1 MLPDDIRSPN
11 DLADKLLPLVRQV
24 MSITDITEGDQK
36 QLFAIRFRGTL
47 ISESQLA
54 FEKLDPAFKQA
65 GTTLLFREEN
75 DGHEILG
82 MPGVIQPQASNP
94 LVNVILFL
102 LTLVS
107 MLMAGAMYGMEA
119 PADTSILGILQ
130 ATLQNLPN
138 GITFAASLLG
148 ILMAHEFGHYFAAR
162 FHRIAVSLPY
172 FLPFPLSL
180 FGTLG
185 AFIRL
190 KEPPKN
196 RRVLLDIGLSGP
208 IAGLIVAIPVLLI
221 GLYLSDLGRLPL
233 NAMTAQGSVLE
244 GNSLLYLAMKYIV
257 TGEFL
262 PKPLHYAGLSP
273 FIYWV
278 RYFFIGLPMP
288 YGGTDVLLHP
298 LAWAGWAGLLVTMLN
313 LIPAG
318 QLDGGHAI
326 YVLLGKATTRLWP
339 FIIGLLLLLGTVW
352 PGWYIWAG
360 LVFLMGRTYARP
372 RDEITP
378 LDPRRKWL
386 AIFGLVLFIL
396 VFIPVPLRT
405 F

>member
-1 MLPDDIRSPN
+1 MLLNDSRAPN
-11 DLADKLLPLVRQV
+11 DLVDKLLPLVRQV
-24 MSITDITEGDQK
+24 MSITDITVGDQK
-36 QLFAIRFRGTL
+36 QLFAVRFRGTL
-47 ISESQLA
+47 ISDSELA

-102 LTLVS
+102 LTLAS
-107 MLMAGAMYGMEA
+107 MLAAGAMYGMEA
-119 PADTSILGILQ
+119 PADPSALGVIQ
-130 ATLQNLPN
+130 AIIQNLPN
-138 GITFAASLLG
+138 GITFAVSLLG
-148 ILMAHEFGHYFAAR
+148 ILVAHEFGHYFAAR

-208 IAGLIVAIPVLLI
+208 IAGLIVAVPILLI
-221 GLYLSDLGRLPL
+221 GLYLSDIGRLPL
-233 NAMTAQGSVLE
+233 NAIAAQDTVLE
-244 GNSLLYLAMKYIV
+244 GNSLLYLALKYIV
-257 TGEFL
+257 SGELL

-273 FIYWV
+273 FMYWV

-288 YGGTDVLLHP
+288 FGGTDVLLHP

-326 YVLLGKATTRLWP
+326 YVLLGKATARLWP
-339 FIIGLLLLLGTVW
+339 FIIGTLLLLGMVW

-360 LVFLMGRTYARP
+360 MVFLMGRTYARP

-386 AIFGLVLFIL
+386 AVFSLVLFVL
-396 VFIPVPLRT
+396 VFIPVPLRS

>member
-1 MLPDDIRSPN
+1 MLPDDSRTPN

-24 MSITDITEGDQK
+24 MSITDITLGDQK
-36 QLFAIRFRGTL
+36 QPFAVRFRGTL
-47 ISESQLA
+47 ISDSVLA
-54 FEKLDPAFKQA
+54 FEKLDPVFKLA

-82 MPGVIQPQASNP
+82 MPGVIQPQASNS

-102 LTLVS
+102 LTLAS
-107 MLMAGAMYGMEA
+107 MLMAGAMYDLEV
-119 PADTSILGILQ
+119 PADASALVILQ
-130 ATLQNLPN
+130 AILQSLPN
-138 GITFAASLLG
+138 GITFAVSLLG
-148 ILMAHEFGHYFAAR
+148 ILTAHEFGHYFAAR
-162 FHRIAVSLPY
+162 FHRTAVSLPY

-221 GLYLSDLGRLPL
+221 GLYLSDIGHLPL
-233 NAMTAQGSVLE
+233 NALAAQGTVLE
-244 GNSLLYLAMKYIV
+244 GNSLLYLAMKFFV

-278 RYFFIGLPMP
+278 RYFFVGLPMP
-288 YGGTDVLLHP
+288 FGGTDVLLHP

-326 YVLLGKATTRLWP
+326 YVLLGKATARLWP
-339 FIIGLLLLLGTVW
+339 FIIGTLLLLGTVW

-360 LVFLMGRTYARP
+360 MVFLMGRTYARP

-378 LDPRRKWL
+378 LDSRRKWL
-386 AIFGLVLFIL
+386 AVFGLVLFVL

>member
-1 MLPDDIRSPN
+1 MLLDDRGSPN
-11 DLADKLLPLVRQV
+11 NLADKLLPLVRQA
-24 MSITDITEGDQK
+24 MSITDVTVGDQK
-36 QLFAIRFRGTL
+36 QPFAVRFRGTL
-47 ISESQLA
+47 ISDSQLA
-54 FEKLDPAFKQA
+54 FEKLDPAFRQA
-65 GTTLLFREEN
+65 GTTLLFREDV

-82 MPGVIQPQASNP
+82 MKGLIQPQASNP

-102 LTLVS
+102 LTLAS
-107 MLMAGAMYGMEA
+107 MLTAGAMYGMDTS
-119 PADTSILGILQ
+119 ADTSALGILQ
-130 ATLQNLPN
+130 AIIQNLPN
-138 GITFAASLLG
+138 GITFAVSLLG
-148 ILMAHEFGHYFAAR
+148 ILTAHEFGHYFAAR
-162 FHRIAVSLPY
+162 FHKIAVSLPY

-221 GLYLSDLGRLPL
+221 GLYLSDIGHLPL
-233 NAMTAQGSVLE
+233 NAIAAQDTVLE
-244 GNSLLYLAMKYIV
+244 GNSLLYLALKYIV
-257 TGEFL
+257 SGELL

-273 FIYWV
+273 FMYWV

-288 YGGTDVLLHP
+288 FGGTDVLLHP

-318 QLDGGHAI
+318 QLDGGHTI
-326 YVLLGKATTRLWP
+326 YVLLGKATARLWP
-339 FIIGLLLLLGTVW
+339 FIIGLLLLLGMVW

-360 LVFLMGRTYARP
+360 MVFLMGRTYARP

-378 LDPRRKWL
+378 LDSRRKWL
-386 AIFGLVLFIL
+386 AVFGLVLFVL

>member
-1 MLPDDIRSPN
+1 MLPDDIRAPH

-47 ISESQLA
+47 ISDSQLA

-119 PADTSILGILQ
+119 PADTSIPGILQ

-326 YVLLGKATTRLWP
+326 YVLLGKATKRLWP

-360 LVFLMGRTYARP
+360 LVFMMGRTYARP

-386 AIFGLVLFIL
+386 AIFGLVLFVL

>member
-1 MLPDDIRSPN
+1 MLLDDSGSPN
-11 DLADKLLPLVRQV
+11 NLADKLLPLVRQV

-36 QLFAIRFRGTL
+36 QPFAIRFRGTL
-47 ISESQLA
+47 ISDSQLA
-54 FEKLDPAFKQA
+54 FEKLDPVFKQA

-102 LTLVS
+102 LTLAS

-119 PADTSILGILQ
+119 PVDTSFLGILR

-148 ILMAHEFGHYFAAR
+148 ILTAHEFGHYFAAR

-208 IAGLIVAIPVLLI
+208 IAGLIVAIPVLLV

-233 NAMTAQGSVLE
+233 NAIMAQGSVLE

-278 RYFFIGLPMP
+278 RYFFVGLPMP

-378 LDPRRKWL
+378 LDPRRKWV
-386 AIFGLVLFIL
+386 AIFGLVLFVL

>member
-1 MLPDDIRSPN
+1 MLPDDIRSPH

-47 ISESQLA
+47 ISDSQLA

-119 PADTSILGILQ
+119 PADISILGILQ

-326 YVLLGKATTRLWP
+326 YVLLGKATKRLWP

>member
-1 MLPDDIRSPN
+1 
-11 DLADKLLPLVRQV
+11 

-47 ISESQLA
+47 ISDSQLA

-313 LIPAG
+313 ARHDAQP
-318 QLDGGHAI
+318 HPCR
-326 YVLLGKATTRLWP
+326 TTRWWSCNLCLTGKGNQKTLALHHRVV
-339 FIIGLLLLLGTVW
+339 IAAGNRMAGVVHLGWVSFPYGAHLCPST
-352 PGWYIWAG
+352 G
-360 LVFLMGRTYARP
+360 
-372 RDEITP
+372 
-378 LDPRRKWL
+378 
-386 AIFGLVLFIL
+386 
-396 VFIPVPLRT
+396 
-405 F
+405 

>member
-1 MLPDDIRSPN
+1 MLPDDIRSPH

-47 ISESQLA
+47 ISDSQLA
-54 FEKLDPAFKQA
+54 FEKLDPVFKQA

-82 MPGVIQPQASNP
+82 MKGLIQPQASNP
-94 LVNVILFL
+94 LVNIILFL
-102 LTLVS
+102 LTLAS
-107 MLMAGAMYGMEA
+107 MLTAGAMYGMDA
-119 PADTSILGILQ
+119 PADTSAPGMLQ
-130 ATLQNLPN
+130 AIVQNLPN
-138 GITFAASLLG
+138 GITFAVSLLG
-148 ILMAHEFGHYFAAR
+148 ILTAHEFGHYFAAR

-278 RYFFIGLPMP
+278 RYFFVGLPMP
-288 YGGTDVLLHP
+288 FGGTDVLLHP

-360 LVFLMGRTYARP
+360 MVFLMGRTYARP

-378 LDPRRKWL
+378 LDSRRKWI
-386 AIFGLVLFIL
+386 AIFGLVLFVL

>member
-1 MLPDDIRSPN
+1 
-11 DLADKLLPLVRQV
+11 

-47 ISESQLA
+47 ISDSQLA

-262 PKPLHYAGLSP
+262 
-273 FIYWV
+273 
-278 RYFFIGLPMP
+278 FFIGLPMP

-326 YVLLGKATTRLWP
+326 YVLLGKATKRLWP

-378 LDPRRKWL
+378 LDPQRKWL

>member
-1 MLPDDIRSPN
+1 MLPDDSGSPK

-36 QLFAIRFRGTL
+36 QPFAVRFRGTL
-47 ISESQLA
+47 ISDSQLA

-82 MPGVIQPQASNP
+82 MSGVIQPQASNP

-102 LTLVS
+102 LTLAS

-130 ATLQNLPN
+130 ATLQNLPT

-208 IAGLIVAIPVLLI
+208 IAGLIVAIPVLLV

-233 NAMTAQGSVLE
+233 NAMAAQGSVLE

-262 PKPLHYAGLSP
+262 PKPLHYAGLTP

-326 YVLLGKATTRLWP
+326 YVLLGKATKRLWP

-378 LDPRRKWL
+378 LDPRRKWI
-386 AIFGLVLFIL
+386 AIFSLVLFVL

>member
-1 MLPDDIRSPN
+1 MLLDDSRAPN
-11 DLADKLLPLVRQV
+11 DLVDKLLPLVRQV
-24 MSITDITEGDQK
+24 MSITDITVGDQK
-36 QLFAIRFRGTL
+36 QLFAVRFRGTL
-47 ISESQLA
+47 ISDSQLA

-75 DGHEILG
+75 DDHEILG

-102 LTLVS
+102 LTLAS
-107 MLMAGAMYGMEA
+107 MLAAGAMYGTEA
-119 PADTSILGILQ
+119 PADPSALEAIQ
-130 ATLQNLPN
+130 AILQNLPN
-138 GITFAASLLG
+138 GITFAVSLLG
-148 ILMAHEFGHYFAAR
+148 ILVAHEFGHYFAAR

-208 IAGLIVAIPVLLI
+208 IAGLIVAVPVLMI
-221 GLYLSDLGRLPL
+221 GLYLSDIGRLPL
-233 NAMTAQGSVLE
+233 NAIAAQDTVLE
-244 GNSLLYLAMKYIV
+244 GNSLLYLALKYIV
-257 TGEFL
+257 SGELL

-273 FIYWV
+273 FMYWV
-278 RYFFIGLPMP
+278 RYFFVGLPMP
-288 YGGTDVLLHP
+288 FGGTDVLLHP
-298 LAWAGWAGLLVTMLN
+298 LAWDGWAGLLVTMLN

-326 YVLLGKATTRLWP
+326 YVLLGKATARLWP
-339 FIIGLLLLLGTVW
+339 FIIGTLLLLGMVW

-360 LVFLMGRTYARP
+360 MVFLMGRTYARP

-386 AIFGLVLFIL
+386 AIFGLVLFVL
-396 VFIPVPLRT
+396 VFIPVPLRS

>member
-1 MLPDDIRSPN
+1 MLSDDSRSSN

-24 MSITDITEGDQK
+24 MSITDITLGDQK
-36 QLFAIRFRGTL
+36 QPFAVRFRGTL
-47 ISESQLA
+47 ISDSELA

-65 GTTLLFREEN
+65 GITLLFREEN

-82 MPGVIQPQASNP
+82 MPGVIQPKASNP
-94 LVNVILFL
+94 VVNVILFL
-102 LTLVS
+102 LTLAS
-107 MLMAGAMYGMEA
+107 MLMAGTMYGMEA
-119 PADTSILGILQ
+119 PTDPSFLAILQ
-130 ATLQNLPN
+130 AMLQNLPN
-138 GITFAASLLG
+138 GIAFGVSLLG
-148 ILMAHEFGHYFAAR
+148 ILLAHEFGHYFAAR

-172 FLPFPLSL
+172 FFPFPLSY
-180 FGTLG
+180 FGTFG

-196 RRVLLDIGLSGP
+196 RRVLLDIGISGP
-208 IAGLIVAIPVLLI
+208 IAGLVVAIPVLLV
-221 GLYLSDLGRLPL
+221 GLYLSDIGPLPL
-233 NAMTAQGSVLE
+233 NPIAAQGTVLE
-244 GNSLLYLAMKYIV
+244 GNSLLYLASKYIV
-257 TGEFL
+257 SGELL

-273 FIYWV
+273 FMYWV
-278 RYFFIGLPMP
+278 RYFFTGLPMP
-288 YGGTDVLLHP
+288 FGGSDVLMHP

-326 YVLLGKATTRLWP
+326 YVLLGKATARLWP
-339 FIIGLLLLLGTVW
+339 FIIGILLLLGMVW
-352 PGWYIWAG
+352 PGWYLWAA

-378 LDPRRKWL
+378 LDSRRKWL
-386 AIFGLVLFIL
+386 AVFSLVLFIL
-396 VFIPVPLRT
+396 VFSPVPLRA

>member
-1 MLPDDIRSPN
+1 MLPDDTRTLN
-11 DLADKLLPLVRQV
+11 DLADRLLPLVRQV
-24 MSITDITEGDQK
+24 MSITDVTLGDQK
-36 QLFAIRFRGTL
+36 QPFAVRFRGRL
-47 ISESQLA
+47 ISDSQLA
-54 FEKLDPAFKQA
+54 FEKLDPAFKKA

-82 MPGVIQPQASNP
+82 MPGVIQPQDSNS

-102 LTLVS
+102 LTLAS
-107 MLMAGAMYGMEA
+107 MLMAGAMYGMEVS
-119 PADTSILGILQ
+119 ADASALVILQ
-130 ATLQNLPN
+130 AILQSLPN
-138 GITFAASLLG
+138 GITFAVSLLG
-148 ILMAHEFGHYFAAR
+148 ILTAHEFGHYFAAR
-162 FHRIAVSLPY
+162 FHKTAVSLPY

-221 GLYLSDLGRLPL
+221 GLYLSDIGHLPL
-233 NAMTAQGSVLE
+233 NALAAQGTVLE
-244 GNSLLYLAMKYIV
+244 GNSLLYLAMKFFV

-278 RYFFIGLPMP
+278 RYFFVGLPMP
-288 YGGTDVLLHP
+288 FGGTDVLLHP

-326 YVLLGKATTRLWP
+326 YV
-339 FIIGLLLLLGTVW
+339 
-352 PGWYIWAG
+352 
-360 LVFLMGRTYARP
+360 
-372 RDEITP
+372 
-378 LDPRRKWL
+378 
-386 AIFGLVLFIL
+386 
-396 VFIPVPLRT
+396 
-405 F
+405 

>member
-1 MLPDDIRSPN
+1 
-11 DLADKLLPLVRQV
+11 

-47 ISESQLA
+47 ISDSQLA

-262 PKPLHYAGLSP
+262 PKPLHYIGSATFSSVCPCPTGAPMCYYTRSRGLVGLDCSSRCSTSSLP
-273 FIYWV
+273 DNSMVVMQSMSYWE
-278 RYFFIGLPMP
+278 RQPKDFGPSSSGCYCCWEP
-288 YGGTDVLLHP
+288 YGRGGTS
-298 LAWAGWAGLLVTMLN
+298 GL
-313 LIPAG
+313 G
-318 QLDGGHAI
+318 
-326 YVLLGKATTRLWP
+326 
-339 FIIGLLLLLGTVW
+339 
-352 PGWYIWAG
+352 
-360 LVFLMGRTYARP
+360 
-372 RDEITP
+372 
-378 LDPRRKWL
+378 
-386 AIFGLVLFIL
+386 
-396 VFIPVPLRT
+396 
-405 F
+405 

>member
-1 MLPDDIRSPN
+1 MLPDDIRSPH

-47 ISESQLA
+47 ISDSQLA

-119 PADTSILGILQ
+119 PADISILGILQ

-326 YVLLGKATTRLWP
+326 YVLLGKATKRLWP

-386 AIFGLVLFIL
+386 AIFGLVLFVL

>member
-1 MLPDDIRSPN
+1 MLPDDSGSPK

-36 QLFAIRFRGTL
+36 QPYAVRFRGTL
-47 ISESQLA
+47 ISDSQLA

-208 IAGLIVAIPVLLI
+208 IAGLIVAIPVLLV

-273 FIYWV
+273 FVYWV

-326 YVLLGKATTRLWP
+326 YVLLGKATKRLWP

-378 LDPRRKWL
+378 LDPRRKWI
-386 AIFGLVLFIL
+386 AIFGLVLFVL

>member
-1 MLPDDIRSPN
+1 MLPDDNRSP
-11 DLADKLLPLVRQV
+11 DVLTDKLLPLVRQV
-24 MSITDITEGDQK
+24 MSITDITVGDQK
-36 QLFAIRFRGTL
+36 QPFAVRFRGNL
-47 ISESQLA
+47 VSDSQLA
-54 FEKLDPAFKQA
+54 FEKLDPVFKQA
-65 GTTLLFREEN
+65 GTTLLFRDEN

-107 MLMAGAMYGMEA
+107 MLMAGAMSGMET
-119 PADTSILGILQ
+119 PTDTSTLGVLQ
-130 ATLQNLPN
+130 AIFQNLPN
-138 GITFAASLLG
+138 GITFAVSLLG
-148 ILMAHEFGHYFAAR
+148 ILTAHEFGHYFAAR
-162 FHRIAVSLPY
+162 FHRTAVSLPY

-196 RRVLLDIGLSGP
+196 RHVLLDIGLSGP

-221 GLYLSDLGRLPL
+221 GLYLSDIGQLPL
-233 NAMTAQGSVLE
+233 NALAAQDTVLE
-244 GNSLLYLAMKYIV
+244 GNSLLYLALKYIV

-278 RYFFIGLPMP
+278 RYFFVGLPMP
-288 YGGTDVLLHP
+288 FGGTDVLLHP

-326 YVLLGKATTRLWP
+326 YVLLGKATARLWP
-339 FIIGLLLLLGTVW
+339 FIIGTLLLLGMVW
-352 PGWYIWAG
+352 PGWYLWAG
-360 LVFLMGRTYARP
+360 MVFLMGRTYARP

-378 LDPRRKWL
+378 LDSRRKWL
-386 AIFGLVLFIL
+386 AVFGLVLFVL